1 MKTVTAG
8 KKTLTLHTQDRTLTI
23 GFDGAP
29 LLMEA
34 LQARG
39 LGFAHPC
46 GGRGVCKKCA
56 VEARGNV
63 SPPDELERQGGARLS
78 CRMRLLGDCEVT
90 LRELSGFSKK
100 TIPAKHM
107 PAALL
112 MAADV
117 GTTTLEIR
125 LFDPQTG
132 ALVAGASALNPQ
144 VVFAADVIGRVSAAL
159 GGKGEALRLLLLDAL
174 REMTEGYE
182 RIDRAVVTGNT
193 VMLTL
198 LTGRD
203 PKSLAAAPFAAD
215 CLFGHTEEILGIPA
229 YLPRCTGAF
238 TGADLTCAV
247 LASGMTERA
256 ETGLL
261 CDIGTNGEI
270 ALWHDGRLR
279 VTSAAAGP
287 AFEGAG
293 ISCGMGGAPG
303 AIDKVWTA
311 QNALD
316 AHVIG
321 GGEPRGICGSG
332 LIDAVAALLRLGI
345 IDRNGTMD
353 GGAAAVAG
361 DIVLT
366 QQDIR
371 QVQLAKAAVA
381 AGIDTLLEAAGAAPV
396 DIRTFFIAGGFG
408 SRLDPRSAAAIGLFS
423 RSLAPRAQVV
433 GNAAL
438 GGASRLLL
446 DERLRNTADA
456 LARASETI
464 QLSGNPQF
472 AEKYL
477 RYMDFR

>member
-1 MKTVTAG
+1 MTAD

-23 GFDGAP
+23 CFDGAP

-34 LQARG
+34 LQTQCFT
-39 LGFAHPC
+39 FAHPC
-46 GGRGVCKKCA
+46 GGRGVCRKCA

-63 SPPDELERQGGARLS
+63 SPPDELERQSGARLS

-90 LRELSGFSKK
+90 LKELSGFSIK
-100 TIPAKHM
+100 TM
-107 PAALL
+107 PVKYTASALL

-132 ALVAGASALNPQ
+132 ALSAGASALNPQ
-144 VVFAADVIGRVSAAL
+144 VAFAADVIGRISAAL
-159 GGKGEALRLLLLDAL
+159 EGKGEALQQRVLDTL
-174 REMTEGYE
+174 REMTEGCP
-182 RIDRAVVTGNT
+182 RIGRAVITGNT
-193 VMLTL
+193 VMLYL
-198 LTGRD
+198 LTGRS

-215 CLFGHTEEILGIPA
+215 CLFGHTEDILGFPA

-270 ALWHDGRLR
+270 ALWHEGKLY
-279 VTSAAAGP
+279 VASAAAGP

-293 ISCGMGGAPG
+293 ISCGMGGVPG

-332 LIDAVAALLRLGI
+332 LIDAVAALLRLGR
-345 IDRNGTMD
+345 IDQNGTMD
-353 GGAAAVAG
+353 GGAAPIAG
-361 DIVLT
+361 DIQLT

-381 AGIDTLLEAAGAAPV
+381 AGIETLLEAAGAASGDV
-396 DIRTFFIAGGFG
+396 RTLFIAGGFG
-408 SRLDPRSAAAIGLFS
+408 SRLDPRSAAAIGLFP

-446 DERLRNTADA
+446 NEQLQKTAEA
-456 LARASETI
+456 LALAAETI
-464 QLSGNPQF
+464 QLSGNPLF
-472 AEKYL
+472 AEKYI
-477 RYMDFR
+477 RHMDFD

>member
-1 MKTVTAG
+1 MKANRH
-8 KKTLTLHTQDRTLTI
+8 TLTLHTQDRTLTI
-23 GFDGAP
+23 GFNGAP

-39 LGFAHPC
+39 LSFAHPC

-56 VEARGNV
+56 VEARGHV
-63 SPPDELERQGGARLS
+63 SPPDELEQQSGVRLS

-90 LRELSGFSKK
+90 LRELSGFTRRTTETLQTPSS
-100 TIPAKHM
+100 
-107 PAALL
+107 LL
-112 MAADV
+112 MAADI

-132 ALVAGASALNPQ
+132 APVAGATALNPQ
-144 VVFAADVIGRVSAAL
+144 VGYAADVVGRVSAAL
-159 GGKGEALRLLLLDAL
+159 DGKGEALRRQLTDAL
-174 REMTEGYE
+174 EEMTEGYPH
-182 RIDRAVVTGNT
+182 IDRAVITGNT
-193 VMLTL
+193 VMLYL
-198 LTGRD
+198 LTGRN
-203 PKSLAAAPFAAD
+203 PQSLAAAPFAAD

-256 ETGLL
+256 ETALL
-261 CDIGTNGEI
+261 CDVGTNGEI
-270 ALWHDGRLR
+270 ALWHGGRLS

-293 ISCGMGGAPG
+293 ISCGMGGVPG

-311 QNALD
+311 QSALD
-316 AHVIG
+316 VRVIG
-321 GGEPRGICGSG
+321 GGEPRGVCGSG
-332 LIDAVAALLRLGI
+332 LIDAVAALLRLRT
-345 IDRNGTMD
+345 IDDNGTMD
-353 GGAAAVAG
+353 GDAAPIAG
-361 DIVLT
+361 DVVLT

-381 AGIDTLLEAAGAAPV
+381 AGIETLLEAANVPPE
-396 DIRTFFIAGGFG
+396 DIRTLNIAGGFG
-408 SRLDPRSAAAIGLFS
+408 SHLDPRSAAAIGLFP
-423 RSLAPRAQVV
+423 RLLAPKAQAI

-438 GGASRLLL
+438 DGASRLLL
-446 DERLRNTADA
+446 NEQLQKTTDA
-456 LARASETI
+456 IARSAETI
-464 QLSGNPQF
+464 QLSGNPLF

-477 RYMDFR
+477 RHMNFH